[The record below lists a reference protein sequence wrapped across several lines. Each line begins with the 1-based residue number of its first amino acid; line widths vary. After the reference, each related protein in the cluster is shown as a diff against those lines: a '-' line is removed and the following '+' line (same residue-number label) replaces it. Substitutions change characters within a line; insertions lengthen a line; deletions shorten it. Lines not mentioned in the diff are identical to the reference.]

1 MRQANHAPTKLV
13 ACCRVSGA
21 AQEPDPANQR
31 KVLEAFVVAKGLA
44 GVGFIGEVGG
54 GLDFRRK
61 RFPALMDEGGR
72 REVGC

>member
-1 MRQANHAPTKLV
+1 LRQSNHAPTKLV

-21 AQEPDPANQR
+21 AQKPDLADQR

-54 GLDFRRK
+54 GLNFS
-61 RFPALMDEGGR
+61 
-72 REVGC
+72 